1 MSEQE
6 KTQEQ
11 IEAEAAQEVEAAAAA
26 AAEKAQ
32 KAAAAAEKRA
42 AAKDA
47 SKGGKDLKAKSY
59 RLCCTTRVTGTLFD
73 TKRNVR
79 IPAAG
84 NGDVKVEGPI
94 PAGSWLGSQITA
106 GLVQIV
112 E

>member
-1 MSEQE
+1 MSDEE

-11 IEAEAAQEVEAAAAA
+11 IEAEAAAEQVAEAA

-42 AAKDA
+42 AAKEA

-59 RLCCTTRVTGTLFD
+59 RLCCTPKVIGTLVDPRTGT
-73 TKRNVR
+73 R

-84 NGDVKVEGPI
+84 QGDVKVAGPI
-94 PAGSWLGSQITA
+94 LVGSWLGSQIAA
-106 GLVQIV
+106 GLVKIV